1 LKKQL
6 VISKRVIDD
15 SASFKG
21 GTMLKRFISSVV
33 ALPLLLIIVLLGGRY
48 IQGAAMILSLMGL
61 YEFYHAFRQAG
72 YQPSAKLGYTYT
84 IILYG
89 LGFMDVGPTVYIA
102 VVFMFLYNVLIYNV
116 LSKHE
121 AILDMALTFL
131 GFFYV
136 AFSFFHIALIASI
149 DNNFFIWYIFILA
162 WGSDTFAYFAGR
174 LFGKHKLIEHVSPK
188 KTIEG
193 AVGGLIGAGLLS
205 VLFAYLFRPSFMPY
219 AFFLGLIGSVL
230 AQSGDLIAS
239 KIKRYCGIKDFGKI
253 MPGHGGVLDRFDSII
268 LTGPFIYYFIFL
280 YMKFAPIM

>member
-1 LKKQL
+1 
-6 VISKRVIDD
+6 
-15 SASFKG
+15 
-21 GTMLKRFISSVV
+21 MLKRLISSLV
-33 ALPLLLIIVLLGGRY
+33 ALPILFFVVFMGGIY
-48 IQGAAMILSLMGL
+48 IQVAALILSLMGL
-61 YEFYHAFRQAG
+61 HEFYHAFRQAG

-84 IILYG
+84 VVLYG
-89 LGFMDVGPTVYIA
+89 LGLINAGPVFYIA

-136 AFSFFHIALIASI
+136 AFSFFHISLIATV
-149 DNNFFIWYIFILA
+149 DTNFYIWYIFILA
-162 WGSDTFAYFAGR
+162 WGSDTSAYFAGR

-193 AVGGLIGAGLLS
+193 AVGGLVGATAFS
-205 VLFAYLFRPSFMPY
+205 VAFAAVLKPDFVPF
-219 AFFLGLIGSVL
+219 AALLGLIGSVL

-239 KIKRYCGIKDFGKI
+239 KIKRYCGVKDFGKI

-268 LTGPFIYYFIFL
+268 LTGPFIYYFIYVF
-280 YMKFAPIM
+280 MRWQEFM

>member
-1 LKKQL
+1 
-6 VISKRVIDD
+6 
-15 SASFKG
+15 
-21 GTMLKRFISSVV
+21 MLQRLISSII
-33 ALPLLLIIVLLGGRY
+33 ALPILLFVVIMGGVY
-48 IQGAAMILSLMGL
+48 IQVAAMLLSLMGL

-89 LGFMDVGPTVYIA
+89 LGFIEAGPIFYIA
-102 VVFMFLYNVLIYNV
+102 IVFMFLYNVLIYNV

-136 AFSFFHIALIASI
+136 AFSFFHISLIASV
-149 DNNFFIWYIFILA
+149 DTNFFIWYIFILA
-162 WGSDTFAYFAGR
+162 WGSDTFAYFSGR
-174 LFGKHKLIEHVSPK
+174 FFGRHKLIEHVSPK

-193 AVGGLIGAGLLS
+193 SIGGLIGSTVLS
-205 VLFAYLFRPSFMPY
+205 VLFAYVYNPDFMSF
-219 AFFLGLIGSVL
+219 AILLGLVGSVL

-268 LTGPFIYYFIFL
+268 LTGPFIYYFIFY
-280 YMKFAPIM
+280 YMKWQHMI

>member
-1 LKKQL
+1 
-6 VISKRVIDD
+6 
-15 SASFKG
+15 
-21 GTMLKRFISSVV
+21 MLQRLISSII
-33 ALPLLLIIVLLGGRY
+33 ALPILLFVVIMGGVY
-48 IQGAAMILSLMGL
+48 IQVAAMLLSLMGL

-89 LGFMDVGPTVYIA
+89 LGFIEAGPIFYIA
-102 VVFMFLYNVLIYNV
+102 IVFMFLYNVLIYNV

-136 AFSFFHIALIASI
+136 AFSFFHISLIASV
-149 DNNFFIWYIFILA
+149 DTNFFIWYIFILA
-162 WGSDTFAYFAGR
+162 WGSDTFAYFSGR
-174 LFGKHKLIEHVSPK
+174 FFGRHKLIEHVSPK
-188 KTIEG
+188 KTVEG
-193 AVGGLIGAGLLS
+193 SIGGLIGSTVLS
-205 VLFAYLFRPSFMPY
+205 VLFAYIYNPDFMSF
-219 AFFLGLIGSVL
+219 AILLGLVGSVL

-268 LTGPFIYYFIFL
+268 LTGPFIYYFIFY
-280 YMKFAPIM
+280 YMKWQHMI